1 MKRYFLC
8 IIFVLCGC
16 ASVPFE
22 GWTKADTARQ
32 VTYTALHVADWA
44 QTAEISRSNGEYCEA
59 GGAGIFIGEHPEES
73 DVHIYF
79 ASTLLLQTAISAM
92 LKPKYRK
99 AWQYIWIGAEA
110 ATVAHNFSI
119 GLNAEF

>member
-32 VTYTALHVADWA
+32 VAYAALHVMDWA
-44 QTAEISRSNGEYCEA
+44 QTAEIARSNGEYYEA
-59 GGAGIFIGEHPEES
+59 GLAGIVIGEYPEES
-73 DVHIYF
+73 DVHVYF

-92 LKPKYRK
+92 LEPEYRS
-99 AWQYIWIGAEA
+99 AWQYVWIGAEGV
-110 ATVAHNFSI
+110 TVAHNFSI
-119 GLNAEF
+119 GLRFGF